1 MKLTKFFAV
10 LALGATIAVSCSEKE
25 GTNGSNYLKVEKDSY
40 ELTWEDQEF
49 QVKVNTDREVINVT
63 VNYLTEDTDWLNAQW
78 VYLNDCINVKVNRN
92 STLDARSAEIKLSGK
107 NVTPVTFIVSQECAP
122 ELQDPFDDGT
132 EPAFEWDDDW
142 TVYNFTY
149 TNQGNYYKYE
159 PQSYGELGVPKME
172 WGMVYGTSGKVSVGL
187 KLEKEFLEEFGG
199 QQIAE
204 VALWAPMEY
213 TESISYALVEMTK
226 SQDRDDMP
234 SWQKG
239 NAYTPSRVIWES
251 GVVEQAS
258 SGWAVVSDRSVMDQG
273 GEPEKLKGAVIP
285 TSGDIFLMAY
295 MEGDGSLVPVGDG
308 YFNAM
313 LWIYPQPMNRF
324 APTYI
329 NPWNSEGRDVYL
341 CKAGT
346 CAINFFFTKPE

>member
-1 MKLTKFFAV
+1 MKTIKFLAA
-10 LALGATIAVSCSEKE
+10 LALGATLAISCTEKTE
-25 GTNGSNYLKVEKDSY
+25 NGSNYLKVEKDSY
-40 ELTWEDQEF
+40 DLSWDEHEF
-49 QVKVNTDREVINVT
+49 QVGVSTDREVINVSIT
-63 VNYLTEDTDWLNAQW
+63 YLTEDSEWLTAQW
-78 VYLNDCINVKVNRN
+78 VYLNDCVNVNVSRN
-92 STLDARSAEIKLSGK
+92 SSLDPRSAEVKLSGK
-107 NVTPVTFIVSQECAP
+107 NVTPVTFIINQDPAP

-132 EPAFEWDDDW
+132 EPAFDWDDSWD
-142 TVYNFTY
+142 VYNFTY

-159 PQSYGELGVPKME
+159 PLSYGELGVPKME
-172 WGMVYGTSGKVSVGL
+172 WGMVYGTSGKISVGL

-204 VALWAPMEY
+204 VALWAPMDY
-213 TESISYALVEMTK
+213 TESVSYALVEMTK
-226 SQDRDDMP
+226 SPDRDDMP

-239 NAYTPSRVIWES
+239 NCYSTSNIIWES
-251 GVVEQAS
+251 GNVEPNNN
-258 SGWAVVSDRSVMDQG
+258 GWFVVSDRSVMDQG
-273 GEPEKLKGAVIP
+273 GDPEKLVNAVIP

-308 YFNAM
+308 YYNAM
-313 LWIYPQPMNRF
+313 LWIYPQPTNRF